1 MKFALSW
8 LKWYLDTT
16 ATLEEIS
23 HKLTA
28 IGLEV
33 EGIEDRAASFKD
45 FVVGHVVSAEK
56 HPNADKLQCLIV
68 DTGKEK
74 LKIVCGAP
82 NAHTGMKGVF
92 APAGSYIPGSDMTL
106 KKALIRGQES
116 NGMMCSEHELLLSDE
131 HTGIIELPEGAVTG
145 SPAVDALGIN
155 GPVIDI
161 NLTPNRGDCAGI
173 YGVARD
179 LAAAG
184 IGTLKPLQVVPVEG
198 KFKNPVSIMLE
209 DTQACPLFIG
219 RYIKGV
225 KNAASPK
232 WLLDHLKA
240 SGQKPISA
248 LVDITNYM
256 TLGLNRP
263 LHVFDADKLKGNIH
277 VRLSRKGEKLE
288 ALNDKTYELDDGMV
302 VVCDD
307 SGVLALGGVIGGVS
321 SAVDENTKNVYLECA
336 YFSPTSIVETGQKL
350 QIDSDAR
357 YRFERGVDPL
367 FTKDGAEIA
376 TQMILDFCGGEASEF
391 FVAGEPPEISRT
403 ISYSPKRLKLLG
415 GSDLSATRQKKILSA
430 LGLTVEPCAK
440 AFAVTLL
447 GFTIAIPWRPWRV
460 ETPSWRH
467 DVEGAADLVE
477 EILRIE
483 GYDNIPAVP
492 VIREQDEKRAELNP
506 LQKRVVATRH
516 ILAGRG
522 LHETVTWS
530 FMDDEKSDMFGA
542 QLHQNKKALTLVNP
556 ISTDLAV
563 MRPSILPNLIEAA
576 GRNADRGI
584 PDAALFEIGGVYKS
598 PEYDGQLTVAAGI
611 RSGNAAARHWS
622 RSAARVADAMDA
634 KADALAALEVCGV
647 NTGSL
652 QISTDAPEWY
662 HPGRS
667 GVLRLGPT
675 VLAYFGEIHPAV
687 LMKLKRDEVSAGFEV
702 FLQNI
707 PQPKKKGSRRK
718 LLKPSLFQPVLRD
731 FAFIVDQEIETG
743 KLIRVISN
751 TDKSLISCVEIFDVY
766 KGKGV
771 DTGKKSVALAVTL
784 QPVKKTLT
792 DDEISALSAKVIETV
807 QKQTGGTLRG

>member
-1 MKFALSW
+1 
-8 LKWYLDTT
+8 
-16 ATLEEIS
+16 
-23 HKLTA
+23 
-28 IGLEV
+28 
-33 EGIEDRAASFKD
+33 
-45 FVVGHVVSAEK
+45 
-56 HPNADKLQCLIV
+56 
-68 DTGKEK
+68 
-74 LKIVCGAP
+74 
-82 NAHTGMKGVF
+82 
-92 APAGSYIPGSDMTL
+92 L
-106 KKALIRGQES
+106 KKTLIRGQES
-116 NGMMCSEHELLLSDE
+116 NGMMCSERELLLSDE

-155 GPVIDI
+155 DPVIDI

-430 LGLTVEPCAK
+430 LGFTVEPCAK

-447 GFTIAIPWRPWRV
+447 GFTIAIPWRPW
-460 ETPSWRH
+460 
-467 DVEGAADLVE
+467 
-477 EILRIE
+477 
-483 GYDNIPAVP
+483 
-492 VIREQDEKRAELNP
+492 
-506 LQKRVVATRH
+506 
-516 ILAGRG
+516 
-522 LHETVTWS
+522 
-530 FMDDEKSDMFGA
+530 
-542 QLHQNKKALTLVNP
+542 
-556 ISTDLAV
+556 
-563 MRPSILPNLIEAA
+563 
-576 GRNADRGI
+576 
-584 PDAALFEIGGVYKS
+584 
-598 PEYDGQLTVAAGI
+598 
-611 RSGNAAARHWS
+611 
-622 RSAARVADAMDA
+622 
-634 KADALAALEVCGV
+634 
-647 NTGSL
+647 
-652 QISTDAPEWY
+652 
-662 HPGRS
+662 
-667 GVLRLGPT
+667 
-675 VLAYFGEIHPAV
+675 
-687 LMKLKRDEVSAGFEV
+687 
-702 FLQNI
+702 
-707 PQPKKKGSRRK
+707 
-718 LLKPSLFQPVLRD
+718 
-731 FAFIVDQEIETG
+731 
-743 KLIRVISN
+743 
-751 TDKSLISCVEIFDVY
+751 
-766 KGKGV
+766 
-771 DTGKKSVALAVTL
+771 
-784 QPVKKTLT
+784 
-792 DDEISALSAKVIETV
+792 
-807 QKQTGGTLRG
+807 